1 MPTIQERH
9 RNNVKAGIFV
19 TVSIIL
25 AMAVVATLK
34 NAWDSLFVPR
44 HRYAVTFPVASG
56 VQSLKPGSVVRVG
69 GMDMGRVT
77 RVVLYDLLDG
87 DRPLPLPPSS
97 TGSDSASSTKADA
110 DPAPPKPY
118 STIVVFFEIDPNV
131 PLYSNAQAFVKTA
144 LIGADAWIE
153 IMNVGHARSDDPDD
167 PPGRALAPNDLSV
180 ALVGQE
186 GGTLL
191 ASVLGPTGAD
201 KTNAII
207 DDIKNFTP
215 ALAKFGGHYD
225 EKIVPMFDDAGAG
238 IAEFRALAERLNVDW
253 ARWAFTVDDT
263 LQNVLLASGRLD
275 LLIEDGRLFMADAR
289 GVAASARGVID
300 DNRPDMD
307 AMIRNLATASGD
319 VQQLAHRLASGTIDK
334 VDAFLDR
341 GRDGMDSFS
350 RVAAKLELEFDA
362 LAPVLQDSMAS
373 FNNAATQ
380 LSLATAEIRSSPW
393 RLLYRPNEKELDHE
407 NLYFAATKF
416 MLAVSE
422 LKVASQS
429 VDRAIANHRA
439 YLAEHPAELEELQ
452 KSLARS
458 MTNYV
463 TAQERL
469 LSILNQGG
477 RP

>member
-25 AMAVVATLK
+25 ALAVVATLK

-77 RVVLYDLLDG
+77 RVSLYDLLDG
-87 DRPLPLPPSS
+87 ARPLPVPPR
-97 TGSDSASSTKADA
+97 SAGGGGGGLERGEPTS
-110 DPAPPKPY
+110 PEPY

-131 PLYSNAQAFVKTA
+131 PLYTNAKAFVKTA

-153 IMNVGHARSDDPDD
+153 IMNVGHARGDDPED
-167 PPGRALAPNDLSV
+167 PPGQPLKPNDLSV

-191 ASVLGPTGAD
+191 ASFLGPTDAE
-201 KTNAII
+201 KTSGII
-207 DDIKNFTP
+207 GDIKSFTG
-215 ALAKFGGHYD
+215 KFGGDYD
-225 EKIVPMFDDAGAG
+225 EKIVPMLDNAGAG
-238 IAEFRALAERLNVDW
+238 VAEFRTLAERLNVDW
-253 ARWAFTVDDT
+253 ARWAFTVDET
-263 LQNVLLASGRLD
+263 LQNALLASGRLD

-289 GVAASARGVID
+289 GVAASAKGMID
-300 DNRPDMD
+300 DNRPDVD

-319 VQQLAHRLASGTIDK
+319 VQQLANRLAAGTVDK
-334 VDAFLDR
+334 VEAFLDR
-341 GRDGMDSFS
+341 GRDGMDSFA
-350 RVAAKLELEFDA
+350 RVAAKLEIELES

-439 YLAEHPAELEELQ
+439 YLAEHPGELEELQ
-452 KSLARS
+452 KMLARS
-458 MTNYV
+458 MSNYAA
-463 TAQERL
+463 AQDRL
-469 LSILNQGG
+469 LTILQHGDK
-477 RP
+477 P